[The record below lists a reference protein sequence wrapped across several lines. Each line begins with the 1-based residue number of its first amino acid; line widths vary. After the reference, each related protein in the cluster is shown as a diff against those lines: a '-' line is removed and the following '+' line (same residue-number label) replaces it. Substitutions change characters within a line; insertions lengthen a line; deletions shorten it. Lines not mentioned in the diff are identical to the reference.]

1 MTSLDWLKLAYAA
14 NVVILVP
21 VALPT
26 LLGLYDTTQ
35 GTIPESSGYRS
46 LVGALWTSILV
57 ASVLGMWTP
66 LRYVPVLMMQVIY
79 KSLWLLLYA
88 LPALRRKKPVPLG
101 ITISFAAIAL
111 LWPWLIPWHLLI
123 RD

>member
-35 GTIPESSGYRS
+35 GTIPEISRYRS
-46 LVGALWTSILV
+46 LVGAL
-57 ASVLGMWTP
+57 
-66 LRYVPVLMMQVIY
+66 
-79 KSLWLLLYA
+79 
-88 LPALRRKKPVPLG
+88 
-101 ITISFAAIAL
+101 
-111 LWPWLIPWHLLI
+111 
-123 RD
+123 

>member
-1 MTSLDWLKLAYAA
+1 
-14 NVVILVP
+14 
-21 VALPT
+21 
-26 LLGLYDTTQ
+26 
-35 GTIPESSGYRS
+35 
-46 LVGALWTSILV
+46 
-57 ASVLGMWTP
+57 MWAP

-88 LPALRRKKPVPLG
+88 LPTLRRKKPVPLG
-101 ITISFAAIAL
+101 ITISFAAIVL

>member
-14 NVVILVP
+14 NIVILVP

-35 GTIPESSGYRS
+35 GTIPEISRYRS

-57 ASVLGMWTP
+57 ASVLGMWAP

-88 LPALRRKKPVPLG
+88 LPTLRRKKSVPLG
-101 ITISFAAIAL
+101 ITISFTAIVL